1 MLGTVNQSQVHNCKI
16 IGPGRGLWGEELTVV
31 ILLNGYADKLSSIYV
46 YTQRFVLLSTLVR
59 ERNDCPYIF

>member
-1 MLGTVNQSQVHNCKI
+1 MCG
-16 IGPGRGLWGEELTVV
+16 GGLTVV
-31 ILLNGYADKLSSIYV
+31 ILLNGHAAKLSSIYV